1 MIGNQEDIHKNLLC
15 QWNGDDFYVLK
26 YFSKRSGL
34 SNPVTSLILRFK
46 ENDEAA
52 VTTVIKL
59 MTTGF
64 EKIEVTLRDE
74 RLCRYI
80 VSIPSSTKE
89 SSNVPCERVCM
100 ALAKKFD
107 WLTHMPDALVRIEN
121 VQKSAFA
128 APGERPD
135 YEEHMRTIEYKG
147 SPLHL
152 TKESFIILDDV
163 KTRGET
169 SRACREILVKATGCK
184 AVIGVFLGRTQR

>member
-1 MIGNQEDIHKNLLC
+1 MVGNQEAIRKNILC
-15 QWNGDDFYVLK
+15 QWDGDDFYVLK

-34 SNPVTSLILRFK
+34 ANSVTSLILRFK

-52 VTTVIKL
+52 VTAVIQL
-59 MTTGF
+59 MTTEF
-64 EKIEVTLRDE
+64 ERIEATLRDE

-80 VSIPSSTKE
+80 VSIPSSTAKR
-89 SSNVPCERVCM
+89 SNVPCERVCR

-107 WLTHMPDALVRIEN
+107 WLTHVPDALIRGET

-135 YEEHMRTIEYKG
+135 YEEHIRTIKYNAG
-147 SPLHL
+147 TLHL
-152 TKESFIILDDV
+152 NKESFIMFDDV

-169 SRACREILVKATGCK
+169 SRACREILAKATACK
-184 AVIGVFLGRTQR
+184 AVIGVFLGRTQ

>member
-1 MIGNQEDIHKNLLC
+1 MVGNQGDIRKNLLC
-15 QWNGDDFYVLK
+15 QWDGDDLYVLK

-34 SNPVTSLILRFK
+34 ANPVTSLILRFK

-52 VTTVIKL
+52 VTTVIQL
-59 MTTGF
+59 ITTEF

-80 VSIPSSTKE
+80 ISIPSSTAKR
-89 SSNVPCERVCM
+89 SNVPCERVCR

-107 WLTHMPDALVRIEN
+107 WLTHIPDALVRIET

-135 YEEHMRTIEYKG
+135 YEEHMRTIKYKA
-147 SPLHL
+147 SSLHL
-152 TKESFIILDDV
+152 NKESFIILDDV

-169 SRACREILVKATGCK
+169 SRACREILIGATGCK
-184 AVIGVFLGRTQR
+184 TVVGVFLGRTQ